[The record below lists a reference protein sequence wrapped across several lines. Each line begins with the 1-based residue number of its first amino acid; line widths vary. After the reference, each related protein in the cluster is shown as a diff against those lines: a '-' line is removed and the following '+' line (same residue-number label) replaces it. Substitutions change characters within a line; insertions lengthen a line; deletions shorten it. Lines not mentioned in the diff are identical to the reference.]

1 MEYEEFK
8 EALLGQ
14 LKDFYGKDGNVVLGK
29 VKGDDSPEHDG
40 LWIVL
45 TEEEDA
51 AVPVIKMEK
60 LYKDYRKGRLAG
72 IDKCVEAVICPEEQY
87 LYPGMDG
94 RADVLEQKTD
104 TEKGISGYSYFED
117 GDEGEARRYK

>member
-1 MEYEEFK
+1 MHDTIIRFYQIKRFPFERNRDFHK
-8 EALLGQ
+8 NGTMISKVRTGDVFHPGLL
-14 LKDFYGKDGNVVLGK
+14 
-29 VKGDDSPEHDG
+29 S
-40 LWIVL
+40 
-45 TEEEDA
+45 
-51 AVPVIKMEK
+51 
-60 LYKDYRKGRLAG
+60 RLAG